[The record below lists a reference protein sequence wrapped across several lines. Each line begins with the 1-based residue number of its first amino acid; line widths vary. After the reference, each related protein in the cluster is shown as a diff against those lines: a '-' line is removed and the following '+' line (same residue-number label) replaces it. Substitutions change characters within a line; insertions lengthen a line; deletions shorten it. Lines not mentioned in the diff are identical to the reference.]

1 MKFNIEDIKFI
12 EKEAKRELPEIA
24 TVVFMPNEC
33 FFVDNL
39 KTFVNL
45 NAKDT
50 YFAYYSKE
58 LTCIDKN
65 GASFSYD
72 SSDTETL
79 WEIVDIICENDKF
92 DVELK
97 NTEDNA
103 VQMTLF

>member
-1 MKFNIEDIKFI
+1 MKFNINDIKFI
-12 EKEAKRELPEIA
+12 EKEAKIELPEIA

-33 FFVDNL
+33 FFVENL
-39 KTFVNL
+39 KTFENL

-58 LTCIDKN
+58 LICNDKN

-97 NTEDNA
+97 NSEDDV